1 MTADQTREQHPSF
14 LTVYMEDKMDIRE
27 FFKDCLKDFDKP
39 DNWVDISFPG
49 GDTCPSFEYNGYQI
63 MVNHPDP
70 EQRELEGSF
79 RFTVF
84 IALEYGEEGWAFY
97 AETIEEILPELE
109 VPYLTRPLVY
119 DREYY
124 LKEEARRKAS

>member
-1 MTADQTREQHPSF
+1 MTVQ
-14 LTVYMEDKMDIRE
+14 E

-39 DNWVDISFPG
+39 DNWVDVSYLG

-84 IALEYGEEGWAFY
+84 IALEYGEEGWAFC

-119 DREYY
+119 DREEY